1 MIKDVLALTNI
12 SCTKY
17 LLHLLF
23 IRVLFQIC
31 TTSISRCS
39 HNCTCV
45 HLQGYGTKKCLEK
58 YTRVH
63 FVYLLF
69 FMENMYMCYHLQ
81 GYGTKK
87 LFRKRRI
94 IESNP
99 NPIRQNPLILCFFL
113 YFILCFHN
121 YDFISVKSNKRF
133 PILKIENNLNQTL
146 KDKKGYKGKS
156 IL

>member
-1 MIKDVLALTNI
+1 MIKGVLALTNI
-12 SCTKY
+12 SRTKY

-23 IRVLFQIC
+23 ICVLFQIC

-45 HLQGYGTKKCLEK
+45 HLQEYGTKKCLEK
-58 YTRVH
+58 CTRVH
-63 FVYLLF
+63 FIYSLF

-87 LFRKRRI
+87 LFRKRRK

-99 NPIRQNPLILCFFL
+99 NPIRWNSLILSF
-113 YFILCFHN
+113 YFLCFHN
-121 YDFISVKSNKRF
+121 SDFMSVKSNKRF
-133 PILKIENNLNQTL
+133 LILKIENNLNQTL
-146 KDKKGYKGKS
+146 KDKKRSHGKS